1 MTLDHEMVEGISG
14 TLSFQPD
21 PNTLSFSEEVKNL
34 KSYRGTEP
42 FYPERFVEN
51 IKHEYMCPI
60 CKEVLDQPVQTKCQA
75 PHIFCASCL
84 SFAFETCGSLC
95 PVCRTAI
102 ENPQEFI
109 EPAPF
114 VLRTI
119 LPELDFQCPT
129 CTHTIKL
136 HQLPQHQESCI
147 PNPVTT
153 PIQNETPVQGAVS
166 VTSPPPSPVTPPPA
180 LAAAPAV
187 AEHVPAPAELTEP
200 GPATTYAE
208 QLTVQQLLHSPQEVY
223 RSLKKEVG
231 LFIIRQFL
239 SQSQDG
245 TTILLKTGGQVDIL
259 NIE

>member
-1 MTLDHEMVEGISG
+1 MLGLHTSDLAIVLYAVPTRIQGPTKAWKPGVKPKHDPGSKEQIEMVEGMSG

-42 FYPERFVEN
+42 LYPEQFVEN

-60 CKEVLDQPVQTKCQA
+60 CKEVLDQPVQTKCQT

-119 LPELDFQCPT
+119 LSKLDFQCPT

-166 VTSPPPSPVTPPPA
+166 VTSPPPSPVT
-180 LAAAPAV
+180 V
-187 AEHVPAPAELTEP
+187 S
-200 GPATTYAE
+200 
-208 QLTVQQLLHSPQEVY
+208 TVY
-223 RSLKKEVG
+223 
-231 LFIIRQFL
+231 
-239 SQSQDG
+239 
-245 TTILLKTGGQVDIL
+245 
-259 NIE
+259 